1 MSEPFNTAIL
11 RGLRGQCPNCGKGHM
26 FRAFL
31 KVADHCDRCGEE
43 LHHHRADDLPA
54 YLVVALVG
62 HLVVAMALFVEA
74 DYALALW
81 IEMAI
86 FVPLTL
92 VLSLMLLQPTKGAVV
107 ALQWSVGM
115 HGFAQSRQ
123 MHAKPSLRRDELR
136 GCRGQQRRTDRR
148 LV

>member
-1 MSEPFNTAIL
+1 MAIFEKTPFRTDLL
-11 RGLRGQCPNCGKGHM
+11 RGLRGQCPNCGKGRM

-31 KVADHCDRCGEE
+31 KVADRCGHCGEE

-62 HLVVAMALFVEA
+62 HLVVATALFVEA
-74 DYALALW
+74 DFALALW

-92 VLSLMLLQPTKGAVV
+92 GLSLVLLQPTKGAVV
-107 ALQWSVGM
+107 ALQWHMGM
-115 HGFAQSRQ
+115 HGFAQ
-123 MHAKPSLRRDELR
+123 ARRMRSTAATSSAAL
-136 GCRGQQRRTDRR
+136 TA
-148 LV
+148 LPAHPN

>member
-1 MSEPFNTAIL
+1 MADSFKTDLL
-11 RGLRGQCPNCGKGHM
+11 RGLRGQCPNCGQGRM

-31 KVADHCDRCGEE
+31 KVADRCDHCGEE
-43 LHHHRADDLPA
+43 LYHHRADDLPA

-62 HLVVAMALFVEA
+62 HLVVATALFVEA

-92 VLSLMLLQPTKGAVV
+92 GLSLLLLQPTKGAVV
-107 ALQWSVGM
+107 ALQWHMGM
-115 HGFAQSRQ
+115 HGFAQA
-123 MHAKPSLRRDELR
+123 HE
-136 GCRGQQRRTDRR
+136 RR
-148 LV
+148 LIGHASDQAITALSAHSH

>member
-1 MSEPFNTAIL
+1 LGEEDDMADSFKTDLL
-11 RGLRGQCPNCGKGHM
+11 RGLRGKCPNCGKGRM

-31 KVADHCDRCGEE
+31 KVTDRCDHCGEE

-92 VLSLMLLQPTKGAVV
+92 GLSLVLLQPTKGAVV
-107 ALQWSVGM
+107 ALQWHMGM
-115 HGFAQSRQ
+115 HGFARAHEARSIRHASDQ
-123 MHAKPSLRRDELR
+123 MLTA
-136 GCRGQQRRTDRR
+136 Q
-148 LV
+148 LVRPH